1 MYLPINMMAKKME
14 ASYKKLWKILIDRDM
29 SKTDLRL
36 KAGISTMA
44 LAKLG
49 KNENVSMD
57 VLKKICKVL
66 NCNIGDIMDLVPDKD
81 EQN

>member
-1 MYLPINMMAKKME
+1 ME
-14 ASYKKLWKILIDRDM
+14 TSYKKLWKILIDRDM

-36 KAGISTMA
+36 KAGISTMS

-57 VLKKICKVL
+57 VLKKICKAL
-66 NCNIGDIMDLVPDKD
+66 DCNIGDIMDLIP
-81 EQN
+81 EQNDLEKKNER